1 MELKREKVERFL
13 FTEFKPALFFL
24 HGQHHVF
31 FLQESSLQVVHRHG
45 PCSKA
50 KTSPDHDEIL
60 RLDQARVKSIH
71 SKLSK
76 KLTAGDRVSQSQS
89 TDLQARDGL
98 AIGSGNYIVT
108 VGIGTPKHDLSLVFD
123 TGSDLTWTQCQPCVR
138 KCYLQNEPIFNPS
151 SSSSYSNVSCSS
163 PVCDS
168 LTSQGLSRQ
177 CLASN
182 CFYGARYGDKSF
194 TQGFLAKE
202 KFTLTSSD
210 VFDGISFGC
219 GENNQGLFNGAAG
232 LLGLGR
238 GESSFP
244 SQTAAKYNNIFSY
257 CLPSSPEYT
266 GHLTFGSAGLSNSVK
281 YTPISS
287 TAASSFYGLDIVG
300 ISVDDKQLEIPSTVF
315 STSGA
320 IIDSGTVITRL
331 PLKAYEALRTAF
343 KAKMLNYKTTLGSV
357 LLDTCYDFTGLKTMS
372 IPKVSFSFKGGTVV
386 ELDSKGVLYIY
397 DTSKVCLA
405 FTNNTSVGNVTI
417 FGNVQQKTMQ
427 VVYDRPGGRLK
438 EKTVERLLSTE
449 FMLALSFPRHHH
461 VLFFLQESSLQV
473 VHRHGPCSSLS
484 SEKARTSPNHDDIL
498 RLDQIRVKSIHSKL
512 SKKLT
517 PQYRVSQSQST
528 DLEARDGSTL
538 GSGNYIVTVGIET
551 PKHDLSLVFDTGSDL
566 TWTQCEPC
574 GRNGTCYPQEEPIFN
589 PSSSSSYSNLSCS
602 SLVTIETARLPTAS
616 TVWDTAIARSL

>member
-1 MELKREKVERFL
+1 MKNLFNIITIILCVLLSWGRADGAQKRESGEVSFHRIQASSL
-13 FTEFKPALFFL
+13 FPSWSAPCVLSPRASNTK
-24 HGQHHVF
+24 
-31 FLQESSLQVVHRHG
+31 SSLQVVHRHG

-427 VVYDRPGGRLK
+427 VVYDRPGGR
-438 EKTVERLLSTE
+438 VG
-449 FMLALSFPRHHH
+449 FA
-461 VLFFLQESSLQV
+461 
-473 VHRHGPCSSLS
+473 
-484 SEKARTSPNHDDIL
+484 PN
-498 RLDQIRVKSIHSKL
+498 
-512 SKKLT
+512 
-517 PQYRVSQSQST
+517 
-528 DLEARDGSTL
+528 G
-538 GSGNYIVTVGIET
+538 
-551 PKHDLSLVFDTGSDL
+551 
-566 TWTQCEPC
+566 CM
-574 GRNGTCYPQEEPIFN
+574 
-589 PSSSSSYSNLSCS
+589 
-602 SLVTIETARLPTAS
+602 
-616 TVWDTAIARSL
+616 